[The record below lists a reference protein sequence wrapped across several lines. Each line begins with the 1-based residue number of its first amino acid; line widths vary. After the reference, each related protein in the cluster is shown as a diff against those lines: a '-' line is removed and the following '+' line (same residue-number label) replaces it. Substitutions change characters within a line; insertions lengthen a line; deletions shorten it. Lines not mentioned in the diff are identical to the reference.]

1 MPRVVLNAPTAIS
14 TAPERRARFPFR
26 YKLAIGAGLLA
37 IVPTAV
43 VGALLVSETTREV
56 ERSLMAL
63 QISVTDDLARTIDGT
78 SSEADRDL
86 AAIAS
91 TLGDASLE
99 TDVRLGLVTRL
110 LETGSLD
117 QVTVYDAAGLP
128 IDTLEVENVPE
139 LHMPEELDRTLR
151 ATATERG
158 SAIAPARRMSGEPRY
173 LLIAPVRAGD
183 RVTAFVVSAI
193 SFGAVQERV
202 DRLTAQL
209 APYSGRLFVVDRDRR
224 VLAHSDLELAH
235 SLSPAPSGIVDLVD
249 LEVVGPGFAQT
260 GEYRDGEGLGTVVG
274 LSSRPWAVVVEV
286 PAEEAYAPV
295 DRMRVTIALT
305 AIATAVVALLL
316 ALAFARRITA
326 PLAALTS
333 FARDLAARRFDR
345 RVHVETRDELALLG
359 DAMSGAACDL
369 AASEERIRT
378 EEAIR
383 ADLGRYLP
391 AELVERVATRRQDM
405 KLGGRRTEVTVLFAD
420 VVAFTPL
427 TERLEPEQIVALLN
441 ELFSVLTDIVFR
453 HGGMVDK
460 FMGDCV
466 MAVFGAIV
474 EDDARDDHAARAL
487 AAAEDMQRWLETANP
502 GWKKRYGTTLDL
514 AIGVN
519 TGDAIVGNV
528 GSSRRM
534 EFTAIGDAVNVAAR
548 LEAIAR
554 PKQILLSAATKERA
568 GDGFDY
574 TLIGE
579 RTLAGR
585 AEPIVL
591 YEVEL

>member
-1 MPRVVLNAPTAIS
+1 MNASSDAT
-14 TAPERRARFPFR
+14 RARFPFR
-26 YKLAIGAGLLA
+26 YKLAIGAALLA
-37 IVPTAV
+37 IVPAAT
-43 VGALLVSETTREV
+43 VGLLLVGETTTEV
-56 ERSLMAL
+56 ERSIMAL
-63 QISVTDDLARTIDGT
+63 QISITDDLARTIDST

-86 AAIAS
+86 AAIAT

-99 TDVRLGLVTRL
+99 TEVRLGLVTRL

-117 QVTVYDAAGLP
+117 QVTVYDESGLP
-128 IDTLEVENVPE
+128 IDTLRVDGAPQIHV
-139 LHMPEELDRTLR
+139 PEELDRTLR
-151 ATATERG
+151 TEALEQGIATA
-158 SAIAPARRMSGEPRY
+158 AARTSPDGPRY
-173 LLIAPVRAGD
+173 LLVAPVRAGSRTTGFVTSPISMRSVQA
-183 RVTAFVVSAI
+183 RV
-193 SFGAVQERV
+193 ER
-202 DRLTAQL
+202 LGSQL
-209 APYSGRLFVVDRDRR
+209 AAYSGRLFVVDRERR

-235 SLSPAPSGIVDLVD
+235 SLAAAPAGIVDLVD
-249 LEVVGPGFAQT
+249 LSVVGPDFAQT
-260 GEYRDGEGLGTVVG
+260 GEYREGEGLGTVVG
-274 LSSRPWAVVVEV
+274 LANRPWAVVVEV
-286 PAEEAYAPV
+286 PAEQAYAPV
-295 DRMRVTIALT
+295 ARMRITIALVAIVT
-305 AIATAVVALLL
+305 ALVALLL

-345 RVHVETRDELALLG
+345 RVRVETRDELAVLG
-359 DAMSGAACDL
+359 DAMSGAAADL

-391 AELVERVATRRQDM
+391 GELVERVVARKQDM
-405 KLGGRRTEVTVLFAD
+405 KLGGRRTEVTVVFAD

-427 TERLEPEQIVALLN
+427 TERLDAAQVVALLN

-460 FMGDCV
+460 FMGDSV
-466 MAVFGAIV
+466 MAVFGAV
-474 EDDARDDHAARAL
+474 PDDGDDHARRAL
-487 AAAEDMQRWLETANP
+487 EAAEDMQRWLETANP
-502 GWKKRYGTTLDL
+502 GWKKKYGTTLDL

-519 TGDAIVGNV
+519 TGEAIVGNV
-528 GSSRRM
+528 GSTRRM

-574 TLIGE
+574 TLVGE

-591 YEVEL
+591 YEVEP